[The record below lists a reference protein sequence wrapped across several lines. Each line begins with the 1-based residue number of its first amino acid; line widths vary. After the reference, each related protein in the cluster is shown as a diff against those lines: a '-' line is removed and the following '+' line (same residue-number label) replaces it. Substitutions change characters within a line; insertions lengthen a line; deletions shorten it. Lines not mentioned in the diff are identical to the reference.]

1 MLHPPRLCLVM
12 CVRDLVSLGATAC
25 VLRVGL
31 CDWPY
36 AQSRVWRSRISKRAG
51 MLGNRGRPG
60 KGVAWFGM
68 GTPPGGRATQLHAS
82 ARGGF
87 LAIFV
92 ACDAK
97 KFDTV

>member
-1 MLHPPRLCLVM
+1 MLHPPRLCLVL

-68 GTPPGGRATQLHAS
+68 GTPPGGRATQYQMRPPAGVFS
-82 ARGGF
+82 RF
-87 LAIFV
+87 LSRR
-92 ACDAK
+92 
-97 KFDTV
+97 